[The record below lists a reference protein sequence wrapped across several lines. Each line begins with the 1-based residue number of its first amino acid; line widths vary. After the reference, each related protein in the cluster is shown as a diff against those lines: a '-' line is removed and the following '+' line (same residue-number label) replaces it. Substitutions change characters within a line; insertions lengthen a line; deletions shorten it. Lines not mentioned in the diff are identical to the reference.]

1 LVRHYAANNA
11 ELSTYK
17 FSVIALSRSGV
28 STDARTFIAAATA
41 LYLAGETDPA
51 VLLNAG
57 IAAVIPV
64 VIRFVN
70 KKDPAYGVVAAKVL
84 TAAASE
90 LEKKTVKKKAA
101 PKKK

>member
-1 LVRHYAANNA
+1 MNKQLKAMAASYA
-11 ELSTYK
+11 
-17 FSVIALSRSGV
+17 RSFV
-28 STDARTFIAAATA
+28 AAATA

-70 KKDPAYGVVAAKVL
+70 KKDPAYGMVAAKVL
-84 TAAASE
+84 PVLAAE
-90 LEKKTVKKKAA
+90 VEKKTVKKKAA
-101 PKKK
+101 PKKTK

>member
-1 LVRHYAANNA
+1 MNSQLKAMLASYVR
-11 ELSTYK
+11 S
-17 FSVIALSRSGV
+17 
-28 STDARTFIAAATA
+28 FIAASTA

-70 KKDPAYGVVAAKVL
+70 KKDPAFGVVAQKVL
-84 TAAASE
+84 TAAAAE
-90 LEKKTVKKKAA
+90 VEKKTVKKTAKKAT
-101 PKKK
+101 PKK

>member
-1 LVRHYAANNA
+1 MNSQLKAMLASYVR
-11 ELSTYK
+11 S
-17 FSVIALSRSGV
+17 
-28 STDARTFIAAATA
+28 FIAASTA

-70 KKDPAYGVVAAKVL
+70 KKDPAFGVVAQKVL
-84 TAAASE
+84 TAAAAE
-90 LEKKTVKKKAA
+90 VEKKTVKKTAKKAT

>member
-1 LVRHYAANNA
+1 MNTQLKAMAASYVR
-11 ELSTYK
+11 S
-17 FSVIALSRSGV
+17 
-28 STDARTFIAAATA
+28 FIAAATA

-70 KKDPAYGVVAAKVL
+70 KKDPAYGVVAKKVL
-84 TAAASE
+84 TAAAAE

>member
-1 LVRHYAANNA
+1 MSSTNLKAMAA
-11 ELSTYK
+11 SYG
-17 FSVIALSRSGV
+17 RS
-28 STDARTFIAAATA
+28 FIAAATA

-70 KKDPAYGVVAAKVL
+70 KKDPAYGVVAGKVL
-84 TAAASE
+84 NAAAGE
-90 LEKKTVKKKAA
+90 LAKKTIKKKLSI
-101 PKKK
+101 KKAK